1 MRYMKEF
8 GAGLRAAKFM
18 IFARWT
24 STGPANPMRIDSV
37 NATDISHEGLWFFG

>member
-24 STGPANPMRIDSV
+24 STGPANPMRMDV
-37 NATDISHEGLWFFG
+37 VHAPDISHEGL